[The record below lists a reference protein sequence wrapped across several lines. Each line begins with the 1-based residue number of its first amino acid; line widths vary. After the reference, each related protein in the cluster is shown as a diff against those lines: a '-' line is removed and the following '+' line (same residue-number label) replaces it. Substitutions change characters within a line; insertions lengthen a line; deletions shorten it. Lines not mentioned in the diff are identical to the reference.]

1 MEDLTFPY
9 EVKSVD
15 DELAKELM
23 EHYTGEKTGFVRVG
37 PKGYFFPQKY
47 REQASDIYNLT
58 IRNDDIFVVTYPRSG
73 TTWTQE
79 LVWLLQNNL
88 DFETAKNI
96 TLSTRFP
103 FLEYS
108 ILIHPE
114 TLRTMQE
121 QNRDSPEN
129 QEIIDALNFPSAA
142 RFSSTPSPR
151 FMKTHLPL
159 SLLPPS
165 LLDKGKVIYVARD
178 PRDAAVSH
186 YHLCK
191 LFPICGAPDD
201 FKTYWNYFLRGL
213 RKVGGWRQYFDDEM
227 MEQADRWITDNLSNT
242 DLRYPSWDLPNVP
255 APNIQKLD
263 ETPAHIHYIR
273 PLQGREKTGFVRVGP
288 KGYFFPQKYRE
299 QASDLYNLTIRNDD
313 IFVVTYPRSGKVIYV
328 ARDPRDAAVS
338 HYHLCKLFTIC
349 GVPDDFKTFWNY
361 FLRGLHGYSPILE
374 HTKEAWAQRGH
385 PNLLF
390 LFYEELSE
398 DLPSAVRKV
407 AKFLRKTLTEY
418 QVKSLCEHLNFN
430 NFKNNASF
438 DDGALVKLNF
448 VKKGEAPFIR
458 RGKVGGWRQYFDDE
472 MMDQADRWITDNL
485 FNTDLRYPSWDLPN
499 VPSLNIQKLDE
510 TPARVKQNHV
520 QVGPSKYYYPDIYRE
535 LGPKYYNFAIRPN
548 DVFLISHPRSEKSRI
563 EQIQEE
569 ETREHIS
576 SIIETVFEDLSLST
590 SQRFI
595 KTHLP
600 FSLLPP
606 DLPETAKV
614 VYIARDPRDVFVSLH
629 HILIHRFYFDRP
641 DELWNLYRRGLIP
654 WGPIFPH
661 IKEGWAARHHPNV
674 YFIFYEDVVTDL
686 PGSLRRMA
694 NFFGKTFTNEQI
706 EKLAEHL
713 RFDNFKDNDSVNQ
726 QKTMT
731 ELGVCNEQSRFI
743 RKGW

>member
-79 LVWLLQNNL
+79 LVWLVQNNL
-88 DFETAKNI
+88 DFETSKNI
-96 TLSTRFP
+96 PLSSRFP

-114 TLRTMQE
+114 MLRTMQE

-151 FMKTHLPL
+151 FIKTHLPL

-165 LLDKGKVIYVARD
+165 LLDK
-178 PRDAAVSH
+178 
-186 YHLCK
+186 
-191 LFPICGAPDD
+191 
-201 FKTYWNYFLRGL
+201 
-213 RKVGGWRQYFDDEM
+213 
-227 MEQADRWITDNLSNT
+227 
-242 DLRYPSWDLPNVP
+242 
-255 APNIQKLD
+255 
-263 ETPAHIHYIR
+263 
-273 PLQGREKTGFVRVGP
+273 
-288 KGYFFPQKYRE
+288 
-299 QASDLYNLTIRNDD
+299 
-313 IFVVTYPRSGKVIYV
+313 GKVIYV

-407 AKFLRKTLTEY
+407 AKFLRKTLTED

-430 NFKNNASF
+430 NFKKNASF

-510 TPARVKQNHV
+510 TPARIDYYT
-520 QVGPSKYYYPDIYRE
+520 PSDI
-535 LGPKYYNFAIRPN
+535 
-548 DVFLISHPRSEKSRI
+548 
-563 EQIQEE
+563 
-569 ETREHIS
+569 
-576 SIIETVFEDLSLST
+576 
-590 SQRFI
+590 
-595 KTHLP
+595 
-600 FSLLPP
+600 
-606 DLPETAKV
+606 
-614 VYIARDPRDVFVSLH
+614 
-629 HILIHRFYFDRP
+629 
-641 DELWNLYRRGLIP
+641 
-654 WGPIFPH
+654 
-661 IKEGWAARHHPNV
+661 
-674 YFIFYEDVVTDL
+674 
-686 PGSLRRMA
+686 
-694 NFFGKTFTNEQI
+694 
-706 EKLAEHL
+706 
-713 RFDNFKDNDSVNQ
+713 VNT
-726 QKTMT
+726 K
-731 ELGVCNEQSRFI
+731 
-743 RKGW
+743 